1 MYTQRLVMDM
11 GDACTNTTLDDLEHR
26 NGNTP
31 TSPSMMSQP
40 SIGLVQRG
48 GRCSS
53 WREKIN
59 TVQALSSAYRLQIT
73 AVLIYDNV
81 SYNDTVIQSDPTTTT
96 DYPVWD
102 PATLP
107 PERNV
112 SQMSEND
119 LDLKTTFLAVYFVP
133 FSYGARL
140 LQSLES
146 IFSDQAI
153 KQQYIQV
160 TTFLGET
167 SFVTEGVATTNT
179 TSNPH
184 DDSNRDDIW
193 SLFSGTRSYII
204 YIVVAIAVLILG
216 VFFIRFFIVNR
227 IRRQSGSVTRQLEES
242 PQVTLA
248 IIPIGS
254 ETERPPGTTISEKKL
269 EKMSPIQ
276 AYSNEKLSNP
286 EDTLCI
292 ICLDD
297 FTDLS
302 SVRTLPCGHIFCVPC
317 IDRWLTKKSGV
328 CPVCK
333 FDCAKATDHI
343 KDEEE
348 EEEESS
354 EETKTSCPTP
364 LQ

>member
-1 MYTQRLVMDM
+1 MDI
-11 GDACTNTTLDDLEHR
+11 GDACANTTLEDLEHR
-26 NGNTP
+26 NGNTA
-31 TSPSMMSQP
+31 TSPAMMSQP

-48 GRCSS
+48 GRCGS
-53 WREKIN
+53 WKEKIN
-59 TVQALSSAYRLQIT
+59 TVQSLSSTHRLQIT
-73 AVLIYDNV
+73 AILIYDNV

-119 LDLKTTFLAVYFVP
+119 LDLKTTFLAIYFVP
-133 FSYGARL
+133 YSYGTQL
-140 LQSLES
+140 LQSLEK

-153 KQQYIQV
+153 KQQYVQV
-160 TTFLGET
+160 TPFLGET
-167 SFVTEGVATTNT
+167 SFVTNNVATTNGS
-179 TSNPH
+179 SNAH
-184 DDSNRDDIW
+184 DDGNRDDIW
-193 SLFSGTRSYII
+193 SLFSGTRGYII
-204 YIVVAIAVLILG
+204 YIVVGVAAVALG
-216 VFFIRFFIVNR
+216 IFFIRFFILNHV
-227 IRRQSGSVTRQLEES
+227 RRRRSGSVTRGLEEG
-242 PQVTLA
+242 PQIPLDIV
-248 IIPIGS
+248 PIGS
-254 ETERPPGTTISEKKL
+254 ERERQSGTIISEKKL

-276 AYSNEKLSNP
+276 VYSNDKLSNP
-286 EDTLCI
+286 ENTLCI

-302 SVRTLPCGHIFCVPC
+302 SVRILPCGHIFCVSC
-317 IDRWLTKKSGV
+317 IDRWLTRKSGV

-343 KDEEE
+343 QEKD
-348 EEEESS
+348 S
-354 EETKTSCPTP
+354 EETKPSTS